1 MDRDP
6 SKANT
11 IPELSSLAAK
21 AYGNRPVLID
31 QGISLSFMEL
41 DAARVKGARALIAS
55 DIGIGDTVGIWAPNI
70 INWIVASL
78 AIQTVGALLVPLNTR
93 LKGSEAAFI
102 LNQAE
107 TKLLFTV
114 KEFLGIDY
122 QQLISDKEI
131 PTLREII
138 CLDAGDSNGSSWE
151 QFLNRGSTVSIET
164 LEQSEHGVTA
174 ESPLDIMFTSGTTG
188 RPKGVVTTHGQTL
201 RTFATWSRTVGLSE
215 KDRYLIINPFFHTF
229 GYKAGW
235 LACLMR
241 GSLILPARS
250 FDISSVIEKIASE
263 KITVLPGPPT
273 IYYSLLESSLRDG
286 RDLSSLRLAVTGAAP
301 VPPELIRKMKAEL
314 GFDVV
319 LTAYGLTETCGVVS
333 ICREGDSPELISRSS
348 GCAMDGV
355 EIKCV
360 DSRGVPVASDLPGE
374 VWCRGF
380 NVMKGYYNDPE
391 STKEA
396 ITSDGWLKTGDIGIL
411 GEDGYLKITDR
422 LKDMFIVG
430 GFNCY
435 PAEIES
441 QLCEFPGVSRAAVI
455 GVPDERLGEVPFAFV
470 VADSNTFL
478 DTEEILTWTKENMA
492 NYKIPRK
499 IEIVEDLPVNA
510 SGKVLKTQLRAIYS
524 DFLG

>member
-1 MDRDP
+1 MNIDP
-6 SKANT
+6 SEANT
-11 IPELSSLAAK
+11 IPELSRLAAK
-21 AYGNRPVLID
+21 TYGNRSVLVD
-31 QGISLSFMEL
+31 QGISFSFMEL
-41 DAARVKGARALIAS
+41 DAARIKGAQALIAS
-55 DIGIGDTVGIWAPNI
+55 GIGTGDTVGIWAPNI

-78 AIQTVGALLVPLNTR
+78 AIQTVGAILVPMNTR

-102 LNQAE
+102 LNHAE
-107 TKLLFTV
+107 IKLLFTV

-122 QQLISDKEI
+122 QQLISDEEI

-138 CLDAGDSNGSSWE
+138 YLDVRDSNASSWE
-151 QFLNRGSTVSIET
+151 QFLNRGSTVSIEA
-164 LEQSEHGVTA
+164 LEQCEHALTA

-188 RPKGVVTTHGQTL
+188 RPKGVLTTHGQTL
-201 RTFATWSRTVGLSE
+201 RTFATWSKTVGLTE
-215 KDRYLIINPFFHTF
+215 KDRYLIINPFFHSF

-250 FDISSVIEKIASE
+250 FDIRSVIEKIVSE

-273 IYYSLLESSLRDG
+273 IYYSLLESSLRNG
-286 RDLSSLRLAVTGAAP
+286 QDLSSLRLAVTGAAP
-301 VPPELIRKMKAEL
+301 VPSELIRKMKAEL

-348 GCAMDGV
+348 GCAMPGV

-360 DSRGVPVASDLPGE
+360 DSNGLPVAPGLPGE

-380 NVMKGYYNDPE
+380 NVMKGYLNDPE
-391 STKEA
+391 STKET
-396 ITSDGWLKTGDIGIL
+396 ITSDGWLKTGDIGVL

-441 QLCEFPGVSRAAVI
+441 QLCEFPGISRAAVI
-455 GVPDERLGEVPFAFV
+455 GVPDERLGEVAFAFV
-470 VADSNTFL
+470 VADSNASL
-478 DTEEILTWTKENMA
+478 DLEAILAWSKENMA

-510 SGKVLKTQLRAIYS
+510 SGKVLKNRLRDICS